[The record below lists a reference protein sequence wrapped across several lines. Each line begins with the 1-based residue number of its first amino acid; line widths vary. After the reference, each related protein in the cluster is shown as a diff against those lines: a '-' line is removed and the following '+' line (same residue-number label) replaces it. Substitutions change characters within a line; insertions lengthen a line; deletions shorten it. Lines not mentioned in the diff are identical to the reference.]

1 MEINEMIVWFDIK
14 LQLQVKKTKERNM
27 EIRGFVTWD
36 EASLGQW
43 GKDSLI

>member
-14 LQLQVKKTKERNM
+14 LQLQVEKKERNV

-36 EASLGQW
+36 EALLEQW